1 MKTLSRTIATSLL
14 GLLFSTVAISASAQE
29 EAAPAAT
36 KGEFSAGADLVSSYV
51 WRGFGQGS
59 TSPAIQPT
67 VKFAYGSLSIGAWGS
82 TNFEGSSKEADFFV
96 GYAISD
102 KFSVTLTDYNWAF
115 SKSYF
120 DYEMDLD
127 SGIVSDHVY
136 EISLAY
142 AGDKLS
148 AAVNTMFY
156 GNDIVANDN
165 GEAVQGYTTYIEL
178 GYALTDNT
186 SLAVGGLLTSNPGTA
201 YAVAQESGFNIC
213 NISLKSTKEIKV
225 TDSFSIPVFGS
236 VILNPMTEDVNFV
249 IGASF

>member
-1 MKTLSRTIATSLL
+1 MKTLSRTIATSIL
-14 GLLFSTVAISASAQE
+14 GLAFSAVAISASAQ

-82 TNFEGSSKEADFFV
+82 TNFAGTAKEADFFV

-102 KFSVTLTDYNWAF
+102 KFSVTLTDYNWDF

-120 DYEMDLD
+120 EYDND
-127 SGIVSDHVY
+127 STKHVY

-142 AGDKLS
+142 AGDKFS

-156 GNDIVANDN
+156 GNDKAIDGAELKN
-165 GEAVQGYTTYIEL
+165 AYTTYIEL

-186 SLAVGGLLTSNPGTA
+186 TLAVGGLYTNKDAAGINA
-201 YAVAQESGFNIC
+201 YAVAQDGFNIC